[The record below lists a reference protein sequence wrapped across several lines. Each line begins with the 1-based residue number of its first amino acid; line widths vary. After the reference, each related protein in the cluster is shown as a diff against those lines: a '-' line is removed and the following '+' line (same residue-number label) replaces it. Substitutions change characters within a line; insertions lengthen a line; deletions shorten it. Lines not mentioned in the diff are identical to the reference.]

1 MMNHDD
7 EVQER
12 QRDGLDDR
20 RERRDAQG
28 GLAGHGEHGCAE
40 HLLALKTN
48 AMEVTVVTE
57 PTQPGYVVLALVETC
72 TGRGFSAS
80 LTPLELEV
88 LAFGLGRVAAR
99 VQQESERR

>member
-12 QRDGLDDR
+12 QRDELQDW

-28 GLAGHGEHGCAE
+28 ALAGHGERGCTE
-40 HLLALKTN
+40 HLLALKTD
-48 AMEVTVVTE
+48 AMELTVVTE
-57 PTQPGYVVLALVETC
+57 ATQLGHVVLALVETR
-72 TGRGFSAS
+72 TGRGFSVS

-99 VQQESERR
+99 MQKESERR